1 MKTWKRTKRFLKVL
15 GTILVLLVIAVTAA
29 YVFIQTRSG
38 KDWLAGKISAAASG
52 DSFTLRI
59 EGIDGTLPVKPRIAI
74 IAIGDRNGEW
84 LSLSG
89 IQAEFSVRRLL
100 RGNLHVSK
108 LEVDSLAL
116 SRLPKSEGDKVV
128 KTSGQKFSLPAV
140 RIDDFAVGQVAIK
153 EDVFGKE
160 LALGLTGSLLTDALI
175 GELAV
180 AIDVTGD
187 VEGPIRI
194 AGKLHQQG
202 PDAALSFNV
211 SASPLRFGRIDVDV
225 ASIEGRIAFEKE
237 GLRGHAKLAI
247 ERDGEKGEFFCR
259 YALPEGKAQFPEITL
274 QAADAVVVG
283 ALEITFAEMFLDGS
297 LDVDIENV
305 SKLAALLGHEISG
318 RMRAS
323 ASFAATDEKQSV
335 QAGWEIHRVR
345 SAFVDVR
352 MSSGSANL
360 VDVFGKPAG
369 ALNAQIDGLQ
379 RNDMNVESL
388 NLTVRGNG
396 EELGFNA
403 NVEGNWKCAVT
414 AAVEGVL
421 TQLDESPELQVG
433 TATGT
438 IAGITF
444 GLRTPLSV
452 SLSSDSVIQHAP
464 GSLFD
469 SLDWDNREI
478 RAQPFHLSIG
488 DGVVEAGGTYSAQK
502 MNLSL
507 AVSNVPIASLPV
519 RAATNFVGDVTA
531 TVIVRGTPGEPRI
544 ESNVSVAALK
554 SKREPLSE
562 MPAVAATLKA
572 NFDGDAV
579 RAGMDVRPEGAGT
592 ASASL
597 VLPIQFSLLPFALDV
612 RREER
617 LQYMLKSELDI
628 GLLNRLPLFFDS
640 RFSGSLLADLAY
652 AGTWTEGETT
662 GTCEL
667 KDVSYDDF
675 RLGTAIR
682 DMNATF
688 SPSGEDLVLE
698 QASGTDGSGG
708 SISAEGR
715 VDLRPAEGIPYTFD
729 ISMNRAKLIR
739 RNDVSATA
747 SGKVHI
753 EGDIRHTSISGD
765 IKVDPA
771 LINLDN
777 LPPGAPP
784 VLVDT
789 TAVAKQVESK
799 ADEKEQTNEP
809 SSLTMNLT
817 VEFPGELF
825 VRGSGLDS
833 VWVGTLSL
841 TPGTEYIEIR
851 GGIEPKRGSFNF
863 LGRQF
868 LLDRGSV
875 QFDGSWPPSP
885 TLDLEARHERADIIA
900 IMKIRGRVDDPEITL
915 ESIPSMPEDEI
926 LSFVL
931 FGRNLSTITPLQA
944 VQIASAARSM
954 RGDGGVDFMQK
965 ARSALGV
972 DQLEFREQGGT
983 EGGQAEIAAGKYMSP
998 GLYVELNRSLGSNGG
1013 TSMIVEYE
1021 IRRNLT
1027 IETDVGAAMRP
1038 GLGINWRKDY

>member
-1 MKTWKRTKRFLKVL
+1 MKTWKRTQRVLKAL
-15 GTILVLLVIAVTAA
+15 GTVLVLLVIAVAAA
-29 YVFIQTRSG
+29 YVFFQTRRG

-59 EGIDGTLPVKPRIAI
+59 EGIDGTLPAKPRIAI
-74 IAIGDRNGEW
+74 IAIGDRSGEW

-100 RGNLHVSK
+100 RGSLHVSK

-140 RIDDFAVGQVAIK
+140 RIDNFAVGQVAIK

-160 LALGLTGSLLTDALI
+160 LALGLTGSLLTDSWI

-180 AIDVTGD
+180 DIDVTGD
-187 VEGPIRI
+187 VESPLRI

-202 PDAALSFNV
+202 PDPAFSLNI
-211 SASPLRFGRIDVDV
+211 SASPLRFGRINVNV
-225 ASIEGRIAFEKE
+225 ASIEGRMNFKKE
-237 GLRGHAKLAI
+237 GLDGFARLAM
-247 ERDGEKGEFFCR
+247 ERDGVKGEFSCL
-259 YALPEGKAQFPEITL
+259 YALPEGKARLSEISMH
-274 QAADAVVVG
+274 AADAKVVG
-283 ALEITFAEMFLDGS
+283 ELEFTFAGNFLDGL

-305 SKLAALLGHEISG
+305 SQLAALLGHEVAGSVK
-318 RMRAS
+318 AS
-323 ASFAATDEKQSV
+323 ARFAATDEAQSV
-335 QAGWEIHRVR
+335 RAGWKIHGIH
-345 SAFVDVR
+345 SALVDVR
-352 MSSGSANL
+352 VSSGSADL
-360 VDVFGKPAG
+360 MDIYGVPTG
-369 ALNAQIDGLQ
+369 ALHARLDGLQ
-379 RNDMNVESL
+379 RDDMRIDSL
-388 NLTVRGNG
+388 DLSVSGNG
-396 EELGFNA
+396 KELVFNGSMA
-403 NVEGNWKCAVT
+403 GYWKTAVT

-421 TQLDESPELQVG
+421 ARFDELPELHVG

-438 IAGITF
+438 IAGVSF
-444 GLRTPLSV
+444 GLRTPLAV
-452 SLSSDSVIQHAP
+452 SLSSSSDRQHTTSGIL
-464 GSLFD
+464 GSFD
-469 SLDWDNREI
+469 WNASEVHV
-478 RAQPFHLSIG
+478 QPFNLSIG
-488 DGVVEAGGTYSAQK
+488 DGIVEGGGMYNAQN

-507 AVSNVPIASLPV
+507 AVSNVPIDSLPV
-519 RAATNFVGDVTA
+519 RVATNFAGDVTA
-531 TVIVRGTPGEPRI
+531 TVIVRGTPGEPLI
-544 ESNVSVAALK
+544 ESNVSIAALR
-554 SKREPLSE
+554 SKHGPLSE
-562 MPAVAATLKA
+562 MPAVTATFKA
-572 NFDGDAV
+572 TFDGDAV
-579 RAGMDVRPEGAGT
+579 RAGMEVRPEGAGT

-597 VLPIQFSLLPFALDV
+597 VLPIQFSLLPFAFDV

-617 LQYMLKSELDI
+617 LQYILKSELDI
-628 GLLNRLPLFFDS
+628 GLLNRLPLFSES

-682 DMNATF
+682 NLNAPF

-753 EGDIRHTSISGD
+753 EGDIRNTAVSGD

-789 TAVAKQVESK
+789 TSVAKQVESK
-799 ADEKEQTNEP
+799 ADEKEQTDEP
-809 SSLTMNLT
+809 SALTMNLT

-833 VWVGTLSL
+833 VWVGALSL

-851 GGIEPKRGSFNF
+851 GGIEPRRGSFNF

-868 LLDRGSV
+868 LLDQGSV
-875 QFDGSWPPSP
+875 RFDGSWPPSP
-885 TLDLEARHERADIIA
+885 TLDLEARHDRADITA
-900 IMKIRGRVDDPEITL
+900 IMKIRGRVDHPELSL
-915 ESIPSMPEDEI
+915 ESIPPMPEDEI

-954 RGDGGVDFMQK
+954 RGGGGVDFMEK
-965 ARSALGV
+965 VRASLGV
-972 DQLEFREQGGT
+972 DRLEFRKQGGT
-983 EGGQAEIAAGKYMSP
+983 EGGQAEIAAGRYMSP
-998 GLYVELNRSLGSNGG
+998 GLYVELSRSLGSNGG

-1038 GLGINWRKDY
+1038 GLGVNWRKDY